1 LARGKSEK
9 EAQELVD
16 TVDVERAD
24 FIAKYFKVEWPSREV
39 YHAMMNTA
47 IGDDAVVRVILDF
60 MQVADAKVTA

>member
-1 LARGKSEK
+1 M
-9 EAQELVD
+9 
-16 TVDVERAD
+16 DVERAD

-60 MQVADAKVTA
+60 MRRRGQLP